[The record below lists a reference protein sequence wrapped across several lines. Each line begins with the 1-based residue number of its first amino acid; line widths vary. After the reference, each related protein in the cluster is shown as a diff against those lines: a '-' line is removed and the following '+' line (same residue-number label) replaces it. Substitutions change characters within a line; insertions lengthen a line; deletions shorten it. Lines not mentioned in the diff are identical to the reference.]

1 MKRLPLLLILPLF
14 VFVNEAQAQCRTF
27 VKNNCREAMGEYIP
41 AENFNAAKLAPTD
54 EAEVRMTFFGG
65 EDYRL
70 LICSQEILGDVMFQV
85 LDTDENVL
93 FDNSSDDQL
102 VNTFDFRAAGT
113 QEFIIRLKVSENDNV
128 ALNPQGCVAIM
139 VGKKIDD
146 Q

>member
-14 VFVNEAQAQCRTF
+14 VLAHEAQAQCRTF

-41 AENFNAAKLAPTD
+41 AENFNAAKLSPAD
-54 EAEVRMTFFGG
+54 EAEVQMTFYGG

-70 LICSQEILGDVMFQV
+70 LVCSQEILGDVNFQI
-85 LDTDENVL
+85 LDTDGNVL
-93 FDNSSDDQL
+93 FDNADQDM

-113 QEFIIRLKVSENDNV
+113 QEFIIRLKVSENENV

-139 VGKKIDD
+139 VGKKVND